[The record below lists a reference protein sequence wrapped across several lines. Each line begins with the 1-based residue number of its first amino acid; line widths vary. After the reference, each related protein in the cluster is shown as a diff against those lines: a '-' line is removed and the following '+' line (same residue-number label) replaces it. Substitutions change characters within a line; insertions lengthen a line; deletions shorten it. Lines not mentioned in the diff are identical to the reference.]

1 MVGKYEGSKMEII
14 ERIKCSD
21 LNFKEFKASEGRH
34 SIHDYPAMLH
44 YLLVGYLVKT
54 YSSENNLIYDPFC
67 GSGVSIV
74 ESLKLKRRTI
84 GTDIN
89 PLALLIADVR
99 ASNLDVNLA
108 YKHLE
113 KLERQWETL
122 TPDVPSVKNIDYWFK
137 DYVINCLG
145 KIRQF
150 IKSINDKN
158 ILKFFL
164 VAFSQTVRD
173 VSNNRKGEFKRYRL
187 DEKRLKDFNPNV
199 FKTFISNAYK
209 YLDAIKYDNLLYQG
223 YSLFL
228 HDVRKEIPISN
239 VDLVITSPPYGDSKT
254 TVAYGQFSS
263 FSFDWIKGLNPY
275 GDGDLKLDSFCLG
288 GKKAKEQKALPSDT
302 LYKVL
307 NKIEE
312 VNSKRA
318 LEVYSF
324 FYDYYFSIKQIVKT
338 LNNNA
343 TVCFIVGNRTVKSI
357 QIEMDLI
364 TAEFFESFGLSI
376 ENIFVRE
383 ISNKRMPS
391 KNSPSNKI
399 GEISNTMVNEYI
411 IVMKK

>member
-1 MVGKYEGSKMEII
+1 MICV
-14 ERIKCSD
+14 ERIKYPQFD
-21 LNFKEFKASEGRH
+21 FKEYKASEGRH

-44 YLLVGYLVKT
+44 YKLV
-54 YSSENNLIYDPFC
+54 NNLIRNYSSKDGLVYDPFC

-74 ESLKLKRRTI
+74 ESLKLERQVI

-113 KLERQWETL
+113 KLERQWKTL
-122 TPDVPSVKNIDYWFK
+122 TPDIPSVKNIDYWFK
-137 DYVINCLG
+137 DYVINGLG
-145 KIRQF
+145 KVRQF
-150 IKSINDKN
+150 IKSIGDKN

-187 DEKRLKDFNPNV
+187 DEKRLKDFNPDV
-199 FKTFISNAYK
+199 FKTFMYNAYK
-209 YLDAIKYDNLLYQG
+209 YLDVIEKDVLPSQD

-228 HDVRKEIPISN
+228 HDVRKEIPIGN

-263 FSFDWIKGLNPY
+263 FSFDWLKGLNPH
-275 GDGDLKLDSFCLG
+275 GDSDLKLDSFCLG

-312 VNSKRA
+312 VDSKRA

-324 FYDYYFSIKQIVKT
+324 FYDYYLSIKKIVKT

-357 QIEMDLI
+357 QIEMDFI
-364 TAEFFESFGLSI
+364 TAEFFESFGLTLES
-376 ENIFVRE
+376 IFVRE

-391 KNSPSNKI
+391 KNSPTNKV
-399 GEISNTMVNEYI
+399 GKTSNTMLNEYI
-411 IVMKK
+411 VVMKK

>member
-1 MVGKYEGSKMEII
+1 MILV
-14 ERIKCSD
+14 ERIKYPQFD
-21 LNFKEFKASEGRH
+21 FKEYKASEGRH

-44 YLLVGYLVKT
+44 YKLV
-54 YSSENNLIYDPFC
+54 NNLIKNYSSKDSVVYDPFC
-67 GSGVSIV
+67 GSGVSII
-74 ESLKLKRRTI
+74 ESLKLERQVI

-113 KLERQWETL
+113 ELERQWETL
-122 TPDVPSVKNIDYWFK
+122 TPDIPPVKNIDYWFK
-137 DYVINCLG
+137 DYVINDLG

-150 IKSINDKN
+150 VKSINDKK

-164 VAFSQTVRD
+164 VAFSQTVRY
-173 VSNNRKGEFKRYRL
+173 VSNNRKGEFKRYRIH
-187 DEKRLKDFNPNV
+187 EKKLKDFNPNV

-209 YLDAIKYDNLLYQG
+209 YLDVIKGDNLPYQV

-228 HDVRKEIPISN
+228 HDVRKGIPISN

-263 FSFDWIKGLNPY
+263 FSFDWLKGLNPY
-275 GDGDLKLDSFCLG
+275 GNSDLKLDSLCLG
-288 GKKAKEQKALPSDT
+288 GKKAKDQKALPSDT
-302 LYKVL
+302 LCKLL
-307 NKIEE
+307 NKIEK
-312 VNSKRA
+312 VDSKRA

-324 FYDYYFSIKQIVKT
+324 FYDYYLSIKQIVKT
-338 LNNNA
+338 LNDNA
-343 TVCFIVGNRTVKSI
+343 NVCFIVGNRTVKGI
-357 QIEMDLI
+357 QIEMDII
-364 TAEFFESFGLSI
+364 TAEFFENFGLTL

-391 KNSPSNKI
+391 KNSPSNKA
-399 GEISNTMVNEYI
+399 GKTSNTMLNEF
-411 IVMKK
+411 IVIMRK

>member
-1 MVGKYEGSKMEII
+1 MICV
-14 ERIKCSD
+14 ERIKYPQFD
-21 LNFKEFKASEGRH
+21 FKEYKASEGRH

-44 YLLVGYLVKT
+44 YKLV
-54 YSSENNLIYDPFC
+54 NNLIRNYSSKDGVVYDPFC
-67 GSGVSIV
+67 GSGVSVV
-74 ESLKLKRRTI
+74 ESLKLERQAI

-108 YKHLE
+108 CKHLE
-113 KLERQWETL
+113 KLERQWKAL
-122 TPDVPSVKNIDYWFK
+122 TPDIPSVKNIDYWFK
-137 DYVINCLG
+137 DYVINGLG
-145 KIRQF
+145 KVRQF
-150 IKSINDKN
+150 IKSIGDKN

-209 YLDAIKYDNLLYQG
+209 YLDVIKCDNLPYQG

-263 FSFDWIKGLNPY
+263 FSFDWLKGLNPY
-275 GDGDLKLDSFCLG
+275 GDSDLKLDSFCLG

-312 VNSKRA
+312 VDSKRA

-324 FYDYYFSIKQIVKT
+324 FYDYYLSIKQIVKT
-338 LNNNA
+338 LNSSA

-357 QIEMDLI
+357 QIEMDFI
-364 TAEFFESFGLSI
+364 TAEFFESFGLTLES
-376 ENIFVRE
+376 IFVRE

-391 KNSPSNKI
+391 KNSPSNKA
-399 GEISNTMVNEYI
+399 GKTSNTMLNEYI
-411 IVMKK
+411 VIMRK